1 MSLRNIFIVVYLL
14 LSSILFAS
22 FTCDVY
28 VWLSFFISFIII
40 TLITYYNLFIEAE
53 YSPFI
58 AAYVVFNYLFFLLAP
73 IIQIGSFTETNNRF
87 ATRMIY
93 DVGLSLKT
101 NGLIILFNLI
111 FFSSYLFFKKKYKYK
126 ITKIVAPKNEKNL
139 PLTILILFVIS
150 VAVLYFSMDFMMD
163 EFSRPN
169 WLKSTY
175 SVFELLVQKK
185 VLFMIPLAII
195 VLCYQFYKNQSK
207 ITNNTL
213 ILFFILLGS
222 FLLLLWFKNP
232 LTEKRNALGPIYIA
246 LIFLFY
252 PKLLNTNVKIMSFLF
267 FAMILL
273 FPLFQIFTH
282 IDYSFEAIINKP
294 SLLSKEFTDA
304 KFATTFNTLNYD
316 AFSNI
321 SATIEYVSK
330 NGFAYGYQLLSGL
343 LFFVPRAI
351 WSSKPISTGE
361 LVGDFIIEQYDFNF
375 KNLSNPLVSEGY
387 INFGIFGV
395 ILLSLI
401 LAFFMVRLLIWLNR
415 PDQLKR
421 IIAFYFAIHLLFLLR
436 GDFTNG
442 YAYFIGT
449 LIGVLI
455 IPKIIHKIINFA
467 LKKEQ

>member
-14 LSSILFAS
+14 LSSILFAL
-22 FTCDVY
+22 FNCDVY
-28 VWLSFFISFIII
+28 VWLSFFISFLII
-40 TLITYYNLFIEAE
+40 TLITYYNLFIEIE

-58 AAYVVFNYLFFLLAP
+58 SAYVVFNYLFFLLAP
-73 IIQIGSFTETNNRF
+73 IIQIGSFTETNYRF
-87 ATRMIY
+87 ATMMIY
-93 DVGLSLKT
+93 DISLTLKT

-111 FFSSYLFFKKKYKYK
+111 FFFSYLYLKKKYKNRINK
-126 ITKIVAPKNEKNL
+126 NVGPRNEKNL
-139 PLTILILFVIS
+139 PLTILTLFVIS
-150 VAVLYFSMDFMMD
+150 IAVLYFSMDFMMD
-163 EFSRPN
+163 EISRPN

-195 VLCYQFYKNQSK
+195 ILCYQFYKNQKK
-207 ITNNTL
+207 INNNTI
-213 ILFFILLGS
+213 ILFFILIGS

-252 PKLLNTNVKIMSFLF
+252 PKMLNTNVKIMSFLF

-282 IDYSFEAIINKP
+282 IEYSFEAIVDKP
-294 SLLSKEFTDA
+294 SLLTKEFAKA

-330 NGFAYGYQLLSGL
+330 NGFSFGYQLLSGL

-351 WSSKPISTGE
+351 WTSKPLSTGE
-361 LVGDFIIEQYDFNF
+361 LVGDFIADQYNFNF
-375 KNLSNPLVSEGY
+375 TNLSNPLVSEGY

-395 ILLSLI
+395 ILLSFV
-401 LAFFMVRLLIWLNR
+401 LALVMVRLLIWLNR
-415 PDQLKR
+415 PDQLKK

-449 LIGVLI
+449 VLGVLVL
-455 IPKIIHKIINFA
+455 PKLVHKTINFA
-467 LKKEQ
+467 LKK

>member
-1 MSLRNIFIVVYLL
+1 MVYLL
-14 LSSILFAS
+14 LSSILLAS
-22 FTCDVY
+22 FKCEVF
-28 VWLSFFISFIII
+28 VWFSFFISFLII
-40 TLITYYNLFIEAE
+40 TLITYYHLFIEKE

-58 AAYVVFNYLFFLLAP
+58 SAYIVFNYLFFLLAP

-111 FFSSYLFFKKKYKYK
+111 FFSSYVFFKKKYKNK
-126 ITKIVAPKNEKNL
+126 IDKIIAPKNEKNL
-139 PLTILILFVIS
+139 PLTILTLFVIS
-150 VAVLYFSMDFMMD
+150 IAVLYFSMDFMMD
-163 EFSRPN
+163 ELSRPN

-207 ITNNTL
+207 INNNTL
-213 ILFFILLGS
+213 IIFFILLGS

-252 PKLLNTNVKIMSFLF
+252 PKVLNSNVKITSFLF

-282 IDYSFEAIINKP
+282 IDYSFEAIINNP
-294 SLLSKEFTDA
+294 SLLTKEFTDS

-321 SATIEYVSK
+321 SATIEYVSI
-330 NGFAYGYQLLSGL
+330 NGFSYGFQLLSGL

-351 WSSKPISTGE
+351 WSSKPTSTGE
-361 LVGDFIIEQYDFNF
+361 LVGDFIIDKYDFNF
-375 KNLSNPLVSEGY
+375 NNLSNPLVSEGY

-395 ILLSLI
+395 ILLSLV
-401 LAFFMVRLLIWLNR
+401 LAFVMVKLLVWLKR
-415 PDQLKR
+415 PDQLKK

-449 LIGVLI
+449 VLGVLV
-455 IPKIIHKIINFA
+455 IPKIVHKTINFA
-467 LKKEQ
+467 LKK